1 MATNKV
7 VKISPNSAT
16 EGEVIDTS
24 LEASTLP
31 GDFNFN
37 LDTITVKK
45 AIQLINTNRFKDY
58 ASTYRAMGVW
68 GRNARGKVVYS
79 ARIELANL
87 PFGVS
92 VKITSEGD
100 LVDLKRAVERN
111 FERNGY
117 NIDEMSQRMSES
129 GQIDQITG
137 VGKVVK

>member
-1 MATNKV
+1 MASPKV
-7 VKISPNSAT
+7 VKISPNAV

-24 LEASTLP
+24 VEASTLP
-31 GDFNFN
+31 DDFNFN
-37 LDTITVKK
+37 TDTITVKK

-68 GRNARGKVVYS
+68 GRNSRGKVVYS

-100 LVDLKRAVERN
+100 LVDLKRAVEKN
-111 FERNGY
+111 FERNGHD
-117 NIDEMSQRMSES
+117 IEQMAQRMSDS

>member
-1 MATNKV
+1 MASPKV
-7 VKISPNSAT
+7 VKISPNAV

-24 LEASTLP
+24 VEASTLP
-31 GDFNFN
+31 NDFNFN
-37 LDTITVKK
+37 TDTITVKK

-68 GRNARGKVVYS
+68 GRNARGKIVYS

-100 LVDLKRAVERN
+100 LVDLKRAVEKN
-111 FERNGY
+111 FERNGHD
-117 NIDEMSQRMSES
+117 IEQMAQRMSDS